1 MHISIS
7 NIRRRGRRFRVLRM
21 LRDVPGVRD
30 PRKTS
35 RILDSG
41 VSGSLRE
48 PPGASGSLLEP
59 PEASGGFEKPREFS
73 SSGLPQPSEGLRTP
87 PKIDN
92 LRIRGH
98 PRAQERYERG
108 SGGGTGRARGRGGLG
123 GGRAQDGGNGV
134 WGGREVREGTGV
146 RRYGGAR
153 GYLRRKCSELQARDN
168 KLRDINPRACICTGS
183 P

>member
-1 MHISIS
+1 ML
-7 NIRRRGRRFRVLRM
+7 RG

-30 PRKTS
+30 LRQTS
-35 RILDSG
+35 RIL
-41 VSGSLRE
+41 E
-48 PPGASGSLLEP
+48 FGASGSLRVPPGASWSLRRLPGASKKHVNSRVQDLRGP
-59 PEASGGFEKPREFS
+59 PE
-73 SSGLPQPSEGLRTP
+73 PSEGLRTSK
-87 PKIDN
+87 KIDN
-92 LRIRGH
+92 FRVRGH
-98 PRAQERYERG
+98 PRPRERYERG

-123 GGRAQDGGNGV
+123 GGRAQDGGNGI